1 MHPSIHP
8 FNQPTTEKLVAVA
21 PKIKLEASGEGSEEK
36 QKRLE
41 TLPFL
46 LKGHLL
52 ELAAACRS
60 GDAKE
65 QLQEMEVGAWGVTI
79 LDHFNSPRLSNHAS
93 IFASIDPS
101 LDPHSNSHPG
111 GGRVCGR
118 VPHPRLH
125 QVRHQKLP
133 GPPARV

>member
-1 MHPSIHP
+1 MGGDGRWFAWSKGRKLTPPANIPPPAAVLTQLKEKKLKGGADDSAVVVRYADSIYKP
-8 FNQPTTEKLVAVA
+8 MQERLVALA
-21 PKIKLEASGEGSEEK
+21 PQIKLPAEGEGAEEK

-65 QLQEMEVGAWGVTI
+65 QLQEMEVRALAGRW
-79 LDHFNSPRLSNHAS
+79 FCRSS
-93 IFASIDPS
+93 IM
-101 LDPHSNSHPG
+101 
-111 GGRVCGR
+111 
-118 VPHPRLH
+118 
-125 QVRHQKLP
+125 
-133 GPPARV
+133 